1 MFKRYLYKLRTV
13 FKWININKYLIK
25 KINERFDHARFSLQP
40 NHLPLSAA
48 ITINND
54 LSSAI
59 LSGSIKVKQNVK
71 KFTKTGIEFEDE
83 TFEDNID
90 VVVFATGYR
99 IGFPFL
105 DKSVIDVENNGVE
118 LYKSMFLPDLEK
130 NTLAFIGL
138 VQPTG
143 AFIPIFEQQ
152 CRLFTRVVKAR
163 CSSLLFT
170 KC

>member
-1 MFKRYLYKLRTV
+1 MFNRYLYKFRAV
-13 FKWININKYLIK
+13 FKWININNYLIR

-48 ITINND
+48 FTVNND

-59 LSGSIKVKQNVK
+59 LSGSIKVKSNVK

-83 TFEDNID
+83 TFDDNID
-90 VVVFATGYR
+90 AVVLATGYR

-105 DKSVIDVENNGVE
+105 DKSVIDVENNKVE
-118 LYKSMFLPDLEK
+118 LYKSMFPPDLEK

-138 VQPTG
+138 VQPMG
-143 AFIPIFEQQ
+143 AFIPVFEQQ

-163 CSSLLFT
+163 CSTSLFT
-170 KC
+170 RC